1 MHRLSSPSPAR
12 LHVLFVA
19 AAKPKPATTPEVCP
33 KLTPAAWAKAALNF
47 DAEPKQAEV
56 LDHHAHRLILCCP
69 RQWGKSTIISIKALH
84 YALQNPKSE
93 ILVLSDSEDHAGI
106 IVEKIATYAAAIE
119 IPRRRAHGKRYSLE
133 LPNGSR
139 IFAVAHNQSSGVG
152 YTANIVIVDEAALVD
167 DQVLSYV
174 SRVLTRTNGRLWLIG
189 TPPRPDRPLLRH
201 LARQIPQLAPRQS
214 HHRRRALCRR
224 RLHCRTNEAL
234 SRLFPPGLPLRICAA
249 AGTPSLPRSHRQKC
263 RPGSQLPHVAT
274 RHLTARYRAGR
285 VGEEATVRTVS
296 PSPLVEPEVQISRV
310 RLS

>member
-1 MHRLSSPSPAR
+1 MHRLSSPSPVR

-189 TPPRPDRPLLRH
+189 TPRGQTGLFYAIWHDKSLNWHRVKATIDDAPYADAAFIAEQMKLFPGSF
-201 LARQIPQLAPRQS
+201 RQDFHCEFVPPPG
-214 HHRRRALCRR
+214 
-224 RLHCRTNEAL
+224 RLL
-234 SRLFPPGLPLRICAA
+234 SRDRIARNVDPALNCRMLPQDI
-249 AGTPSLPRSHRQKC
+249 
-263 RPGSQLPHVAT
+263 
-274 RHLTARYRAGR
+274 
-285 VGEEATVRTVS
+285 
-296 PSPLVEPEVQISRV
+296 
-310 RLS
+310 